1 MTVASQRGRVAPFE
15 VMKVV
20 AAASMRQRE
29 HGDVISLAA
38 GQPSSSAPA
47 HVLAA
52 AATALRDNPLGYT
65 DPLGLT
71 DLRGAIAGHYART
84 YDVEVDPSGVVVT
97 TGASSAVMLAI
108 LAGFDSGDRVAVTE
122 PGYPAY
128 RNMLSALGCEVVTL
142 SCDAATG
149 YQPTVATVEALEQPI
164 RGLIVASPAN
174 PTGSV
179 ISGDVLG
186 ELAAWSND
194 HGVLLVSDEI
204 YHGISF
210 GARLHT
216 AREYS
221 SQAVVINSFSKF
233 WCMTGW
239 RLGWMLAPAGLL
251 PAVDALTSNF
261 SLCPPTLAQYAA
273 LQAFTDDTYVEL
285 EAHVDTYRTNRDLL
299 IAGLS
304 ELGIDR
310 LAPPEGAF
318 YLYADIGHLTD
329 SSRAWCRRLL
339 DDTGV
344 AVVPG
349 VDFDSRQGD
358 KYIRISFGGSRREV
372 EVALDRLA
380 RWMKRQSWKPQAAPV
395 LGGSS

>member
-1 MTVASQRGRVAPFE
+1 MSGISTASLRGRVAPFE

-20 AAASMRQRE
+20 AAAATRQRV

-38 GQPSSSAPA
+38 GQPSSPAPA
-47 HVLAA
+47 QVLTAA
-52 AATALRDNPLGYT
+52 ASALRDNPLGYT
-65 DPLGLT
+65 DPLGLA
-71 DLRGAIAGHYART
+71 DLRTAIAGHYAHT
-84 YDVEVDPSGVVVT
+84 YDIEVDPSSVAVT

-108 LAGFDSGDRVAVTE
+108 LAGFDTGDRVAVTE

-142 SCDAATG
+142 PCDAATG
-149 YQPTVATVEALEQPI
+149 YQPTVATVEALGQPI

-179 ISGDVLG
+179 ISGDALG
-186 ELAAWSND
+186 ELATWSNEN
-194 HGVLLVSDEI
+194 GVLLVSDEI

-216 AREYS
+216 AREFS
-221 SQAVVINSFSKF
+221 NQAVVINSFSKF

-251 PAVDALTSNF
+251 PAIDALTSNF
-261 SLCPPTLAQYAA
+261 SLCPPTLAQHAA
-273 LQAFTDDTYVEL
+273 LQAFTDETYAEL
-285 EAHVDTYRTNRDLL
+285 EAHVDTYRANRDLL

-304 ELGIDR
+304 DLGIDR
-310 LAPPEGAF
+310 LAPPDGAF

-329 SSRAWCRRLL
+329 SSRAWCQRLL
-339 DDTGV
+339 EDTGV

-349 VDFDSRQGD
+349 MDFDSGQGD
-358 KYIRISFGGSRREV
+358 KYIRISFGGNRHDV
-372 EVALDRLA
+372 EIALERLA
-380 RWMKRQSWKPQAAPV
+380 RWMESRA
-395 LGGSS
+395 